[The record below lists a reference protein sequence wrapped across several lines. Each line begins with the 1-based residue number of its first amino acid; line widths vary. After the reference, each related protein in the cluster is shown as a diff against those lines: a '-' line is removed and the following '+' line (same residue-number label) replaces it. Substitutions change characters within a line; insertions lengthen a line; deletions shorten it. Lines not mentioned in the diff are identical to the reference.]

1 MLRRSD
7 INLFKIVSESVAT
20 TAAAQLSAG
29 HVFEVNHIASLKVDS
44 VQETAFLDAMNPF
57 HTFHGWYAT
66 DLDKLL
72 STWLDCLEGSP
83 EPESLLPSQR
93 QDNEAGNTTSNENVS
108 DENASDDDLLAC
120 LQYCDAADAPLAAVI
135 RKFVFNLMGKV
146 EGKLELAKLV
156 SKTTKRNGIVRRL
169 YYYNNK
175 AVSHNLQNIQFK

>member
-1 MLRRSD
+1 MLSILRRSD

-57 HTFHGWYAT
+57 HTFHGWYST

-72 STWLDCLEGSP
+72 STWLDSLEGSP
-83 EPESLLPSQR
+83 ETERLLPSSS
-93 QDNEAGNTTSNENVS
+93 DENVS
-108 DENASDDDLLAC
+108 DENASDENASDGALLAC

-175 AVSHNLQNIQFK
+175 AVSHNLQNNQFK